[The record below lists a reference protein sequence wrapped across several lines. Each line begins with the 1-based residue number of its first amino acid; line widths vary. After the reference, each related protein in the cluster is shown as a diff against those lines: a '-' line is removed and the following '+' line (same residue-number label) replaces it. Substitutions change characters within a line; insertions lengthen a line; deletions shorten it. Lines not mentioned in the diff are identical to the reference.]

1 MALLD
6 DKGLTYFVGK
16 LKGMFAPKN
25 HTHDGR
31 YYTESEIDGKLSGKA
46 NSSHTHTK
54 AQVGLGNVDNTADS
68 AKSVKAATKLQ
79 TYKQGSTT
87 ATYGDSYPLYA
98 QWSGDDVVLK
108 CDNYKVKV
116 NYAENAG
123 TANEINPNNSYGSI
137 TKAVRPM
144 FDSVRA
150 NRLAFLPSD
159 QIIIEKTV
167 DGGKTWT
174 DAAITEY
181 NKRALFSENGG
192 GFTLPQIDGKKN
204 ALCGIRLTITG
215 MKYNVPAGTAE
226 TAKYNYWNSKYVKN
240 TERYCTIGDMFFWVS
255 GGSDDI
261 SLVIERAT
269 GAASTSWANL
279 FTSSSSTGYLN
290 GWSGP
295 NYIKFSEG
303 TLGGGTGQTS
313 NWWNYRFTFMSHP
326 GNGSAFNSNYITQAQ
341 NVTMIKAYG
350 ASVWA
355 SPNNLMSIDHMY
367 SWDVD
372 KNVTFPARVSASG
385 FNGTAAKLARDG
397 DLANPMTFNWSG
409 KDGQPT
415 WLWGGEDGGNMYVY
429 NPSKFNVNSAKTAA
443 SADSAKKLTTNAGS
457 ATQPVYFSN
466 GVPVA
471 TTYTLGKSVPAN
483 AVFTD
488 TNTWRGVQNNLT
500 SDATDQSLSAAQGK
514 VLKALVDGKAAA
526 SHTHTKAQVGLGNVD
541 NTADS
546 AKSVKYATSAGS
558 AENATKANRVADYN
572 ATSKSIQIG
581 YSGDGI
587 TGDAIKYIAGYT
599 TGDGGEVSA
608 KIKDISKDALKGWI
622 GSLPANGGNSTTV
635 NGHSVNSDVPA
646 GAKFTDTTY
655 GVATASSN
663 GLMTAADKAKLNGIA
678 SNANNYSHPASS
690 GNKHIPAG
698 GSAGQILRW
707 SADGTATWGPD
718 NNTTYS
724 EFKGAT
730 SSAAGGGGLVPA
742 PGTADVGKVLKGSG
756 AWGTLGKSDVGLGN
770 VDNTADSAKSVKYAT
785 SAGSAGSAGSA
796 TNDSKNQAITGYIRG
811 LSVSGRTVT
820 YTRGDG
826 TTGSITTQDSNT
838 TYGNMTGATAN
849 AAGKA
854 GLVPAPAAG
863 TQGSKYLRADGT
875 WQTPPDTNTTYGT
888 ASQGANGLMSAAD
901 KKKLDGIAS
910 GANNF
915 TYSLPT
921 ASATVLGGVKTGSNI
936 TNTSGVL
943 SLTKANVTS
952 ALGYTPPTTNT
963 TYGNA
968 TTGSSGL
975 MSSSDK
981 TKLNGIASG
990 ANKTVVDSTISQSS
1004 TNPVQNG
1011 VITKRLQFLYSFKIS
1026 RDKWNES
1033 SDKSNWNVIVSWTNS
1048 SGTALTGSTT
1058 GTPNLTADMSLGP
1071 AMMERTSSLKDNI
1084 ILSGELSMINQG
1096 QIYVCDTNK
1105 LSFTVK
1111 RRPVCDL
1118 MLYFYAR
1125 QWTT

>member
-16 LKGMFAPKN
+16 LKDMFAPKN

-87 ATYGDSYPLYA
+87 VTYGDSYPLYA

-116 NYAENAG
+116 NYAENAR

-174 DAAITEY
+174 DAEISEY
-181 NKRALFSENGG
+181 SKRALFSENGG
-192 GFTLPQIDGKKN
+192 GFQLPLIDGKKN
-204 ALCGIRLTITG
+204 TLCGIRLTITG

-226 TAKYNYWNSKYVKN
+226 TAKYNYWNSKYVKE

-255 GGSDDI
+255 GGSDNI

-269 GAASTSWANL
+269 GGASTSWANL

-295 NYIKFSEG
+295 NYIKFSEK

-313 NWWNYRFTFMSHP
+313 NYWNYRFTFMSHP

-350 ASVWA
+350 ASVWN
-355 SPNNLMSIDHMY
+355 SPNNLMSNDHMY
-367 SWDVD
+367 TWDVD
-372 KNVTFPARVSASG
+372 KNVAFPARVTASG

-397 DLANPMTFNWSG
+397 DLANPMTFNWRG

-443 SADSAKKLTTNAGS
+443 SADNAKKLTTNAGS

-514 VLKALVDGKAAA
+514 ALKALVDGKAAA
-526 SHTHTKAQVGLGNVD
+526 NHTHSQYLTAHQDISGKVD
-541 NTADS
+541 KSEAGANNLLATLTTTWTATPTDDTYFVRQDTGGGSTFGRVKFSTLWSYIKGKSDATYQPKGSYAASNHTHNYAGASS
-546 AKSVKYATSAGS
+546 AGGSANSAVKLDTATAGS
-558 AENATKANRVADYN
+558 ATQPVYFTGGKPAACSYTLGKSVPSNAV
-572 ATSKSIQIG
+572 
-581 YSGDGI
+581 
-587 TGDAIKYIAGYT
+587 
-599 TGDGGEVSA
+599 
-608 KIKDISKDALKGWI
+608 
-622 GSLPANGGNSTTV
+622 
-635 NGHSVNSDVPA
+635 
-646 GAKFTDTTY
+646 FTDTTY
-655 GVATASSN
+655 GDAT
-663 GLMTAADKAKLNGIA
+663 
-678 SNANNYSHPASS
+678 
-690 GNKHIPAG
+690 
-698 GSAGQILRW
+698 
-707 SADGTATWGPD
+707 
-718 NNTTYS
+718 
-724 EFKGAT
+724 
-730 SSAAGGGGLVPA
+730 
-742 PGTADVGKVLKGSG
+742 
-756 AWGTLGKSDVGLGN
+756 
-770 VDNTADSAKSVKYAT
+770 T
-785 SAGSAGSAGSA
+785 SAS
-796 TNDSKNQAITGYIRG
+796 
-811 LSVSGRTVT
+811 
-820 YTRGDG
+820 
-826 TTGSITTQDSNT
+826 
-838 TYGNMTGATAN
+838 
-849 AAGKA
+849 
-854 GLVPAPAAG
+854 
-863 TQGSKYLRADGT
+863 
-875 WQTPPDTNTTYGT
+875 
-888 ASQGANGLMSAAD
+888 GLMSSGD
-901 KKKLDGIAS
+901 KSKLDGIAS
-910 GANNF
+910 GAN
-915 TYSLPT
+915 
-921 ASATVLGGVKTGSNI
+921 KTI
-936 TNTSGVL
+936 
-943 SLTKANVTS
+943 
-952 ALGYTPPTTNT
+952 
-963 TYGNA
+963 
-968 TTGSSGL
+968 
-975 MSSSDK
+975 
-981 TKLNGIASG
+981 
-990 ANKTVVDSTISQSS
+990 VDSSLSASS
-1004 TNPVQNG
+1004 TNPVQNKAVYAKNLWLYRGTFKVDGWTAANG
-1011 VITKRLQFLYSFKIS
+1011 VYTQK
-1026 RDKWNES
+1026 
-1033 SDKSNWNVIVSWTNS
+1033 VSVS
-1048 SGTALTGSTT
+1048 PVDGGPALTSSMNLSTPMTAKTTTLATNATLSEALGIINTGSCVVEAASVTI
-1058 GTPNLTADMSLGP
+1058 TAANKP
-1071 AMMERTSSLKDNI
+1071 T
-1084 ILSGELSMINQG
+1084 
-1096 QIYVCDTNK
+1096 CDIA
-1105 LSFTVK
+1105 V
-1111 RRPVCDL
+1111 
-1118 MLYFYAR
+1118 YWYAR
-1125 QWTT
+1125 

>member
-6 DKGLTYFVGK
+6 DKGLGYFVGK
-16 LKGMFAPKN
+16 LKDMFAPKS
-25 HTHDGR
+25 HTHDDR

-68 AKSVKAATKLQ
+68 VKS
-79 TYKQGSTT
+79 
-87 ATYGDSYPLYA
+87 
-98 QWSGDDVVLK
+98 
-108 CDNYKVKV
+108 V
-116 NYAENAG
+116 NYANNAG

-215 MKYNVPAGTAE
+215 MKYNVPAGTEE
-226 TAKYNYWNSKYVKN
+226 TAKYNYWNSKYVKD

-261 SLVIERAT
+261 SLVVERAT

-295 NYIKFSEG
+295 NYIKFSEN

-326 GNGSAFNSNYITQAQ
+326 WNGSDFNSNYITQAQ

-350 ASVWA
+350 ASVWTM
-355 SPNNLMSIDHMY
+355 PNNLMSNDHMY
-367 SWDVD
+367 TWDVD
-372 KNVTFPARVSASG
+372 KNVAFPAIVTASG
-385 FNGTAAKLARDG
+385 FNGTATKLARDG
-397 DLANPMTFNWSG
+397 NLANPMTFNWSG

-429 NPSKFNVNSAKTAA
+429 NPSRFNVNSAKTAA

-471 TTYTLGKSVPAN
+471 TTYTLSKSVPAN

-526 SHTHTKAQVGLGNVD
+526 NHTHSQYLTAHQDISGKVDKSEAGANNLLATLTTTWTATPTDDTYFVRQDTGGGSTFGRVKFSTLWSYIKGKGDATYQPKGSYAASSHTHNYAGSSSAGGSANSAAKLDTATAGSATQPVYFTGGKPAACSYTLGKSVPSNAVFTDTDTWRGIQNNLTSDSTTDSLSAAQGKVLKGLVDGKAASGHTHTKAQVGLSNVD

-558 AENATKANRVADYN
+558 AGSATKANRVADYN

-599 TGDGGEVSA
+599 TGDGGDVSA

-635 NGHSVNSDVPA
+635 NGHTVNSDVPA

-655 GVATASSN
+655 G
-663 GLMTAADKAKLNGIA
+663 L
-678 SNANNYSHPASS
+678 
-690 GNKHIPAG
+690 
-698 GSAGQILRW
+698 
-707 SADGTATWGPD
+707 
-718 NNTTYS
+718 
-724 EFKGAT
+724 
-730 SSAAGGGGLVPA
+730 
-742 PGTADVGKVLKGSG
+742 
-756 AWGTLGKSDVGLGN
+756 
-770 VDNTADSAKSVKYAT
+770 
-785 SAGSAGSAGSA
+785 
-796 TNDSKNQAITGYIRG
+796 
-811 LSVSGRTVT
+811 
-820 YTRGDG
+820 
-826 TTGSITTQDSNT
+826 
-838 TYGNMTGATAN
+838 
-849 AAGKA
+849 
-854 GLVPAPAAG
+854 
-863 TQGSKYLRADGT
+863 
-875 WQTPPDTNTTYGT
+875 
-888 ASQGANGLMSAAD
+888 
-901 KKKLDGIAS
+901 
-910 GANNF
+910 
-915 TYSLPT
+915 
-921 ASATVLGGVKTGSNI
+921 
-936 TNTSGVL
+936 
-943 SLTKANVTS
+943 
-952 ALGYTPPTTNT
+952 
-963 TYGNA
+963 A
-968 TTGSSGL
+968 TTSSSGL
-975 MSSSDK
+975 MSYSDK
-981 TKLNGIASG
+981 SKLNGIASG

-1058 GTPNLTADMSLGP
+1058 GTPNLTTDMSLGP
-1071 AMMERTSSLKDNI
+1071 AMMERTNSLKDNI

-1096 QIYVCDTNK
+1096 QIYVYDTNK

>member
-98 QWSGDDVVLK
+98 QLSGDDVVLK

-174 DAAITEY
+174 DAAVTDY
-181 NKRALFSENGG
+181 SKRALFSENGG

-204 ALCGIRLTITG
+204 TLCGIRLTITG

-226 TAKYNYWNSKYVKN
+226 TAKYNYWNSKYVKD

-290 GWSGP
+290 GWSGQ
-295 NYIKFSEG
+295 NYIKFSES

-313 NWWNYRFTFMSHP
+313 NFWNYRFTFMSHP
-326 GNGSAFNSNYITQAQ
+326 INGSAFNSNYITQAQ

-350 ASVWA
+350 ASVWNA
-355 SPNNLMSIDHMY
+355 SNNLMSIDHMY

-443 SADSAKKLTTNAGS
+443 SADSAKKLTANAGS
-457 ATQPVYFSN
+457 VTQPVYFSN

-558 AENATKANRVADYN
+558 A
-572 ATSKSIQIG
+572 
-581 YSGDGI
+581 
-587 TGDAIKYIAGYT
+587 
-599 TGDGGEVSA
+599 
-608 KIKDISKDALKGWI
+608 
-622 GSLPANGGNSTTV
+622 
-635 NGHSVNSDVPA
+635 
-646 GAKFTDTTY
+646 
-655 GVATASSN
+655 
-663 GLMTAADKAKLNGIA
+663 
-678 SNANNYSHPASS
+678 
-690 GNKHIPAG
+690 
-698 GSAGQILRW
+698 
-707 SADGTATWGPD
+707 
-718 NNTTYS
+718 
-724 EFKGAT
+724 
-730 SSAAGGGGLVPA
+730 
-742 PGTADVGKVLKGSG
+742 
-756 AWGTLGKSDVGLGN
+756 
-770 VDNTADSAKSVKYAT
+770 
-785 SAGSAGSAGSA
+785 GSAGSA
-796 TNDSKNQAITGYIRG
+796 TNDSKSQAITGYIRG

-826 TTGSITTQDSNT
+826 TTGSITTQDSDT
-838 TYGNMTGATAN
+838 TYGNMTGATEN

-863 TQGSKYLRADGT
+863 TQGTKYLRADGT

-981 TKLNGIASG
+981 SKLDGIATG
-990 ANKTVVDSTISQSS
+990 ANKTVVDNALSQVSA
-1004 TNPVQNG
+1004 NPVTNT
-1011 VITKRLQFLYSFKIS
+1011 VITKRLQYLYSFKIS

-1033 SDKSNWNVIVSWTNS
+1033 SDKSNWNVIVPWSDSKGNAITATVS
-1048 SGTALTGSTT
+1048 SVM
-1058 GTPNLTADMSLGP
+1058 PNLTTNMSLGP

-1096 QIYVCDTNK
+1096 QIYVCGTNK

>member
-1 MALLD
+1 MSLVTKA
-6 DKGLTYFVGK
+6 GLQRFFTG
-16 LKGMFAPKN
+16 LKDRFAPKN

-174 DAAITEY
+174 DAAISEY
-181 NKRALFSENGG
+181 SKRALFSENGG
-192 GFTLPQIDGKKN
+192 GFTLPLIDGKKN
-204 ALCGIRLTITG
+204 TLCGIRLTITG

-341 NVTMIKAYG
+341 NVSMIKAYG
-350 ASVWA
+350 ASVWT

-372 KNVTFPARVSASG
+372 KNVTFPAIVSASG
-385 FNGTAAKLARDG
+385 FNGTATKLARDG
-397 DLANPMTFNWSG
+397 NLANPMTFNWSG

-471 TTYTLGKSVPAN
+471 TTYTLGKSVPSN

-558 AENATKANRVADYN
+558 AESATKANRIADYN

-599 TGDGGEVSA
+599 TGDGSDVSA

-655 GVATASSN
+655 GMATASSN

-678 SNANNYSHPASS
+678 SNANNYSHPTSS

-707 SADGTATWGPD
+707 SADGTATWGSD

-724 EFKGAT
+724 AFKGAT
-730 SSAAGGGGLVPA
+730 SSAAGGAGLVPA

-756 AWGTLGKSDVGLGN
+756 AWGTLGKSDVGLSN

-785 SAGSAGSAGSA
+785 SAGSATNA
-796 TNDSKNQAITGYIRG
+796 TNDSKSQAITGYIRG

-888 ASQGANGLMSAAD
+888 ASQSANGLMSAAD

-910 GANNF
+910 GANNY

-981 TKLNGIASG
+981 SKLNGIASG

-1058 GTPNLTADMSLGP
+1058 GTPNLTTDMSLGP

>member
-6 DKGLTYFVGK
+6 DKGLKYFVGK
-16 LKGMFAPKN
+16 LKDMFAPKN

-123 TANEINPNNSYGSI
+123 AANEINPNNSYGSI

-174 DAAITEY
+174 DAAVTDY

-192 GFTLPQIDGKKN
+192 GFTLPQIGGKKN

-215 MKYNVPAGTAE
+215 MKYDVPAGTAE
-226 TAKYNYWNSKYVKN
+226 TAKYNYWNSKYVKD

-255 GGSDDI
+255 GGSDNI

-269 GAASTSWANL
+269 GAASTSWENL

-295 NYIKFSEG
+295 NYIKFSEN

-326 GNGSAFNSNYITQAQ
+326 WNGSDFNSNYITQAQ

-350 ASVWA
+350 ASVWTM
-355 SPNNLMSIDHMY
+355 PNNLMSNDHMY
-367 SWDVD
+367 TWDVD
-372 KNVTFPARVSASG
+372 KNVAFPAIVSASG

-397 DLANPMTFNWSG
+397 NLANPMTFNWSG

-429 NPSKFNVNSAKTAA
+429 NPSRFNVNSAKTAA

-471 TTYTLGKSVPAN
+471 TIYTLGKSVPAD
-483 AVFTD
+483 AKFTD
-488 TNTWRGVQNNLT
+488 TDTWRGIQNNLT
-500 SDATDQSLSAAQGK
+500 SDSTTDSLSAAQGK
-514 VLKALVDGKAAA
+514 VLKGLVDGKAA
-526 SHTHTKAQVGLGNVD
+526 SGHTHTKRQITDFPSSLPASDVYAWAKASTKPSYTKSEVGLGNVD

-558 AENATKANRVADYN
+558 AGSATKANRVADYN
-572 ATSKSIQIG
+572 DTSKSIQIG
-581 YSGDGI
+581 YSGNGI

-599 TGDGGEVSA
+599 TGDGGDVSA

-635 NGHSVNSDVPA
+635 NGHTVNSDVPA

-655 GVATASSN
+655 G
-663 GLMTAADKAKLNGIA
+663 L
-678 SNANNYSHPASS
+678 
-690 GNKHIPAG
+690 
-698 GSAGQILRW
+698 
-707 SADGTATWGPD
+707 
-718 NNTTYS
+718 
-724 EFKGAT
+724 
-730 SSAAGGGGLVPA
+730 
-742 PGTADVGKVLKGSG
+742 
-756 AWGTLGKSDVGLGN
+756 
-770 VDNTADSAKSVKYAT
+770 
-785 SAGSAGSAGSA
+785 
-796 TNDSKNQAITGYIRG
+796 
-811 LSVSGRTVT
+811 
-820 YTRGDG
+820 
-826 TTGSITTQDSNT
+826 
-838 TYGNMTGATAN
+838 
-849 AAGKA
+849 
-854 GLVPAPAAG
+854 
-863 TQGSKYLRADGT
+863 
-875 WQTPPDTNTTYGT
+875 
-888 ASQGANGLMSAAD
+888 
-901 KKKLDGIAS
+901 
-910 GANNF
+910 
-915 TYSLPT
+915 
-921 ASATVLGGVKTGSNI
+921 
-936 TNTSGVL
+936 
-943 SLTKANVTS
+943 
-952 ALGYTPPTTNT
+952 
-963 TYGNA
+963 A
-968 TTGSSGL
+968 TTSSSGL
-975 MSSSDK
+975 MSYSDK
-981 TKLNGIASG
+981 SKLNGIASG

-1058 GTPNLTADMSLGP
+1058 GTPNLTTDMSLGP

-1096 QIYVCDTNK
+1096 QIYVYDTNK

>member
-1 MALLD
+1 MSLVTKANLQRFFT
-6 DKGLTYFVGK
+6 GLK
-16 LKGMFAPKN
+16 DRFAP
-25 HTHDGR
+25 
-31 YYTESEIDGKLSGKA
+31 I
-46 NSSHTHTK
+46 SHKHTK
-54 AQVGLGNVDNTADS
+54 SQITDFPSSMPASDVSAWAKAASKPSYTKAEVGLSNVDNTADS

-87 ATYGDSYPLYA
+87 ETYGDSYPLYA
-98 QWSGDDVVLK
+98 QWYGDNVVLK

-123 TANEINPNNSYGSI
+123 TANEINPNNSYDSI

-192 GFTLPQIDGKKN
+192 GFTLPQIDGQKN

-215 MKYNVPAGTAE
+215 MKYDVPAGTAE

-240 TERYCTIGDMFFWVS
+240 AERYCTIGDMFFWVS

-279 FTSSSSTGYLN
+279 FTSSSSTGYLK

-326 GNGSAFNSNYITQAQ
+326 WNGSAFNSNYITQAQ

-350 ASVWA
+350 ASVWT
-355 SPNNLMSIDHMY
+355 STNNLMSNDHMY
-367 SWDVD
+367 TWDVD
-372 KNVTFPARVSASG
+372 KNVAFPAIVSASG
-385 FNGTAAKLARDG
+385 FNGTATKLARDG
-397 DLANPMTFNWSG
+397 NLANPMTFNWSG

-415 WLWGGEDGGNMYVY
+415 WLWGGEDGSNMYVY

-514 VLKALVDGKAAA
+514 ALKALVDGKAAEN
-526 SHTHTKAQVGLGNVD
+526 HTHTKAQVGLGNVD

-558 AENATKANRVADYN
+558 AESATKANRVADYN

-599 TGDGGEVSA
+599 TGDGGDVSA

-655 GVATASSN
+655 GMATASSN
-663 GLMTAADKAKLNGIA
+663 GLMSKGDKAKLDALGDIVTIQKSLKLTTDWMDTGIA
-678 SNANNYSHPASS
+678 GEN
-690 GNKHIPAG
+690 
-698 GSAGQILRW
+698 L
-707 SADGTATWGPD
+707 
-718 NNTTYS
+718 
-724 EFKGAT
+724 
-730 SSAAGGGGLVPA
+730 
-742 PGTADVGKVLKGSG
+742 
-756 AWGTLGKSDVGLGN
+756 
-770 VDNTADSAKSVKYAT
+770 
-785 SAGSAGSAGSA
+785 
-796 TNDSKNQAITGYIRG
+796 
-811 LSVSGRTVT
+811 
-820 YTRGDG
+820 
-826 TTGSITTQDSNT
+826 
-838 TYGNMTGATAN
+838 
-849 AAGKA
+849 
-854 GLVPAPAAG
+854 
-863 TQGSKYLRADGT
+863 
-875 WQTPPDTNTTYGT
+875 
-888 ASQGANGLMSAAD
+888 
-901 KKKLDGIAS
+901 
-910 GANNF
+910 
-915 TYSLPT
+915 
-921 ASATVLGGVKTGSNI
+921 
-936 TNTSGVL
+936 
-943 SLTKANVTS
+943 
-952 ALGYTPPTTNT
+952 
-963 TYGNA
+963 
-968 TTGSSGL
+968 
-975 MSSSDK
+975 
-981 TKLNGIASG
+981 
-990 ANKTVVDSTISQSS
+990 
-1004 TNPVQNG
+1004 
-1011 VITKRLQFLYSFKIS
+1011 
-1026 RDKWNES
+1026 
-1033 SDKSNWNVIVSWTNS
+1033 S
-1048 SGTALTGSTT
+1048 SGTYIIQVSGLTTNSTGFYQEVYSGVMTWFSSMTNSTGVDEIPLHNAGHAENGNEIYLRTARMNAGSDSKGRLKLQIAALKA
-1058 GTPNLTADMSLGP
+1058 GTAADTITFKF
-1071 AMMERTSSLKDNI
+1071 RK
-1084 ILSGELSMINQG
+1084 MI
-1096 QIYVCDTNK
+1096 
-1105 LSFTVK
+1105 
-1111 RRPVCDL
+1111 
-1118 MLYFYAR
+1118 
-1125 QWTT
+1125 